1 MHQKMTEKR
10 IEEKLKKEVAK
21 RGGKAVKFFPAFFAG
36 FPDRMVL
43 VPMGR
48 IWFVE
53 VKKPGEQPTYLQ
65 KAVMRWLTKIGFK
78 TRVVD
83 SPESLSEFLN
93 EIDNEK

>member
-1 MHQKMTEKR
+1 MREKL

-21 RGGKAVKFFPAFFAG
+21 RCGKAVKFFPAFFAG

-65 KAVMRWLTKIGFK
+65 KAVMRWLTKTGFK

-83 SPESLSEFLN
+83 SLESISEFLN